1 MAPCARPDPSPFSFP
16 LIMFGSLKSHG
27 GSKKTQDD
35 SPRVHKEQFVRFTT
49 LRTAKETWAVILFTN
64 RDQTK
69 KRISSAMKVKFNK
82 ILKYLLILIPG
93 IFLLFVC
100 IPRAYPVPKLEKNAV
115 RQFWNLPTGSKIA
128 YVHIPGKGARKSSP
142 IIFLNGGPGGY
153 ITDQGIQLRSALSAL
168 GYDVYMYDQ
177 IGSGQSDRLAHISEY
192 TADRHKRDL
201 EAIIEQIGADQVILI
216 GQSWGAVLAVLYAA
230 DHPSKI
236 EKMIFTCPG
245 PIYPVRTELMALKP
259 PDHLNLKSPVFN
271 NAAGNRK
278 ANNLRTKAMALFA
291 TRFGV
296 KLASDAEADDFE
308 TYLNFEVN
316 KSTVS
321 DTAKIQ
327 KMSAGGGFYARVMTF
342 NSLLTIKDPRP
353 KLKGSNIP
361 ILVMK
366 AQDDNQKWGFTQEYC
381 EIFQHHT
388 VIVIPD
394 AGHAI
399 AVEQPELYL
408 KTIAEY
414 LK

>member
-1 MAPCARPDPSPFSFP
+1 
-16 LIMFGSLKSHG
+16 
-27 GSKKTQDD
+27 
-35 SPRVHKEQFVRFTT
+35 
-49 LRTAKETWAVILFTN
+49 
-64 RDQTK
+64 
-69 KRISSAMKVKFNK
+69 MKIKFNK
-82 ILKYLLILIPG
+82 ILKYLLIFIPG
-93 IFLLFVC
+93 IFLLLVC
-100 IPRAYPVPKLEKNAV
+100 IPRSYQVPKMEKNAAM
-115 RQFWNLPTGSKIA
+115 QFWNLPTGSKIG
-128 YVHIPGKGARKSSP
+128 YVHIPAKGPRKSSP

-177 IGSGQSDRLAHISEY
+177 IGSGQSNRLAHISEY
-192 TADRHKRDL
+192 TADRHKKDL
-201 EAIIEQIGADQVILI
+201 EAIIDQIGADQVILI

-245 PIYPVRTELMALKP
+245 PIFPVRSELMAVKP
-259 PDHLNLKSPVFN
+259 PDHLNLESPVFK
-271 NAAGNRK
+271 NADGNRK

-291 TRFGV
+291 TTFGV

-342 NSLLTIKDPRP
+342 NSLLTMQDPRP
-353 KLKGSNIP
+353 KLKGSEIP

-366 AQDDNQKWGFTQEYC
+366 AQYDNQKWGFTQEYC

-388 VIVIPD
+388 FIVIPD

-399 AVEQPELYL
+399 ALEQPELYL